1 MQNVNTTIP
10 PLVALILERVSLVIS
25 IVSITVVIYGTVIA
39 LFAFFRTERHRLR
52 GNYNSQFL
60 RILRADLG
68 TYLLL
73 GLEFLI
79 AADILKTILEPG
91 IAELLSLGG
100 IVLLRTVLSFFL
112 TKEIQEIELER
123 KEHPEFFQ
131 KTESPKS

>member
-1 MQNVNTTIP
+1 MQTVNATIP
-10 PLVALILERVSLVIS
+10 SVITVILETVSLVIS
-25 IVSITVVIYGTVIA
+25 IISITVVIYGTVIA
-39 LFAFFRTERHRLR
+39 LIAFFRTERHRIR

-91 IAELLSLGG
+91 ITELLSLGG

-112 TKEIQEIELER
+112 TKEIQEIEQER
-123 KEHPEFFQ
+123 KEHPEYFQ
-131 KTESPKS
+131 NTNSAEN